1 MMKLNG
7 CVNLNYRKVLATLD
21 QTRKD
26 AKNMRQQIKDI
37 NVKYETATN
46 NTADLLNQLTAKATV
61 LEKLRAKVT

>member
-7 CVNLNYRKVLATLD
+7 YVNLNYRKVLATLD